1 MCKTKQR
8 GFRVKQ
14 FKHGLYKFNN
24 FFGSPSLSHKNNF
37 NKAKSE
43 HGLLPGPELE
53 MSKNWNSSSGRFLA
67 IGDPYIDWRP
77 LSTCGLF
84 RWRPYMCRRFGYMCV
99 AVLVCRRFDQ
109 LGSYHVDL

>member
-1 MCKTKQR
+1 MLICKTKQR

-14 FKHGLYKFNN
+14 YKHGLYKFNN
-24 FFGSPSLSHKNNF
+24 FFGSPSRSHNNNF

-67 IGDPYIDWRP
+67 SPASDRLVP
-77 LSTCGLF
+77 
-84 RWRPYMCRRFGYMCV
+84 RFKAKDSPGFI
-99 AVLVCRRFDQ
+99 LV
-109 LGSYHVDL
+109 

>member
-1 MCKTKQR
+1 MLICKTKQR

-14 FKHGLYKFNN
+14 YKHGLYKFNN
-24 FFGSPSLSHKNNF
+24 FFGSPSRSHNNNF

-67 IGDPYIDWRP
+67 ILLLNIEHFSMKGAYIAKVI
-77 LSTCGLF
+77 LG
-84 RWRPYMCRRFGYMCV
+84 RFKV
-99 AVLVCRRFDQ
+99 
-109 LGSYHVDL
+109 